1 MGNTLTNSQ
10 FCHKLTEELPRQKL
24 NKYRIERFDGTML
37 RIPHNGKNFFVIFGI
52 TRTYSDGTTVWMKMW
67 YGAPTKM
74 WHKPKIYGGTYFADR
89 TINLRDEKSNF
100 FHKNM
105 KENNYS
111 FDWICDNI
119 NSYILTNANNRD

>member
-10 FCHKLTEELPRQKL
+10 FCHTLIKELPKQKL
-24 NKYRIERFDGTML
+24 NKYNIERFDAQKL
-37 RIPHNGKNFFVIFGI
+37 RIPFNGKNFYIMFGI
-52 TRTYSDGTTVWMKMW
+52 TRTYSDGTTIWMKMW
-67 YGAPTKM
+67 YGNSNDTY
-74 WHKPKIYGGTYFADR
+74 HKSKVYGGTYFTQR
-89 TINLRDEKSNF
+89 TINLRDEKSHE

-119 NSYILTNANNRD
+119 NGYILANMHNRD